1 MDMQL
6 ARAAVRAY
14 PRTDWSDR
22 RAVNAHRRRYIAARL
37 SLGERWLLAKRVAR
51 TINSDRA
58 VLAVCL
64 AGWPVILYDVFVWA
78 AA

>member
-14 PRTDWSDR
+14 PHTDWSDR
-22 RAVNAHRRRYIAARL
+22 RAVNAHRRRWIAARL
-37 SLGERWLLAKRVAR
+37 TLGDRWLLAKKAGRV
-51 TINSDRA
+51 INSDRA

>member
-1 MDMQL
+1 MNIPL
-6 ARAAVRAY
+6 ARAAIRAY
-14 PRTDWSDR
+14 PRTPWSDR
-22 RAVNAHRRRYIAARL
+22 RALSAHRRRYIAARL

>member
-22 RAVNAHRRRYIAARL
+22 RAVNAHRRRYIAARE
-37 SLGERWLLAKRVAR
+37 SLGDRWLLAK
-51 TINSDRA
+51 
-58 VLAVCL
+58 
-64 AGWPVILYDVFVWA
+64 PVQRRPQ
-78 AA
+78 